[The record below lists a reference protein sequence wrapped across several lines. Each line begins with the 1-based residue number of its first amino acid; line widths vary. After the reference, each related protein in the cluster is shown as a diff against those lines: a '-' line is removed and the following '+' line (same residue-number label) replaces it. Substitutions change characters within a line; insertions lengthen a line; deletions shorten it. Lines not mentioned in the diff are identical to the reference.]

1 MSLEVV
7 WLVWWI
13 LCLLFCCI
21 LHVLGRGVFASKQ
34 IELGQFICEYF
45 GELISAEEGEVRER
59 SKASCFR
66 YFFDYKGSA
75 YWWAFHIC
83 LSSEVSLWLQAV
95 LTYFRINLCVILL
108 QFFGQV
114 FLQSIQYNLS
124 ELTCISG
131 YEPVFKLVQLWTR
144 FRPELG
150 FIRSWN
156 IFTNMYSV
164 CSIRSLLGTLN
175 MYVCLFTT
183 QAKKN
188 MIVKW

>member
-34 IELGQFICEYF
+34 IEFGQFICEYF

-59 SKASCFR
+59 TKASSFR
-66 YFFDYKGSA
+66 YFFNYKGSA

-95 LTYFRINLCVILL
+95 LTHLRINPCVFYCSFSARFSCSPSSAIYL
-108 QFFGQV
+108 
-114 FLQSIQYNLS
+114 NL
-124 ELTCISG
+124 TA
-131 YEPVFKLVQLWTR
+131 Y
-144 FRPELG
+144 LG
-150 FIRSWN
+150 MNQCSNWSSCDPDLDRN
-156 IFTNMYSV
+156 SV
-164 CSIRSLLGTLN
+164 WFVLGTFSQI
-175 MYVCLFTT
+175 CT
-183 QAKKN
+183 QCVALDHY
-188 MIVKW
+188 WGR